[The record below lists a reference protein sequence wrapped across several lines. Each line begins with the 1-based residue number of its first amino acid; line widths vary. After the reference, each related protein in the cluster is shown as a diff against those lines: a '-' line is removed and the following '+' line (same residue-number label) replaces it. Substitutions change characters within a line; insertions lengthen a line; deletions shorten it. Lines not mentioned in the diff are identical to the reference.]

1 MQRTLA
7 AGLAALWL
15 TTAPAFA
22 GERTVTLAVE
32 NMTCA
37 ACPYIVQRTLAA
49 VPGVIEAEVAYEP
62 KTAKITFD
70 ETKTKLASLMEATAK
85 AGYPSKPLQ

>member
-15 TTAPAFA
+15 TAAPAFA
-22 GERTVTLAVE
+22 GERTVILAVE

>member
-15 TTAPAFA
+15 TAAPAFA

-49 VPGVIEAEVAYEP
+49 VPGVIEAEVAYEQR
-62 KTAKITFD
+62 TAKITFD